1 MCRIHFP
8 FSKKK
13 NSIFIVKYNIDDRVI
28 NWPPVSQAAYE
39 EIALRYHYDI
49 KEKVMKHKIPDDFII
64 TLDQTPSKLLNVGK
78 NTMAKTNSK
87 RVALRDS
94 DEKRAITITIA
105 ATLTGEILPFQ
116 MIYDGKT
123 ARSRPDPALLPD
135 GFLLCYMELLISTSR
150 KRKLK
155 F

>member
-1 MCRIHFP
+1 
-8 FSKKK
+8 
-13 NSIFIVKYNIDDRVI
+13 
-28 NWPPVSQAAYE
+28 
-39 EIALRYHYDI
+39 
-49 KEKVMKHKIPDDFII
+49 MKHKIPDDLII

-123 ARSRPDPALLPD
+123 ARSRPDRALLPD
-135 GFLLCYMELLISTSR
+135 GFLLCGNSSH
-150 KRKLK
+150 
-155 F
+155 